1 MSIEQTLLAELQD
14 SKRWLD
20 IEKDYLTFRRDLVI
34 RIELINWVLE
44 NMKNPDTKICY
55 LLEAKM
61 KEVILEI
68 KRTDSLFESD
78 KLHSE
83 LRIMDWILYQV
94 RCNEI

>member
-44 NMKNPDTKICY
+44 NMKNPDTKICD

-68 KRTDSLFESD
+68 NRTDSIFESD

-83 LRIMDWILYQV
+83 LRILDWILHQV
-94 RCNEI
+94 CVNEK

>member
-20 IEKDYLTFRRDLVI
+20 IEKDYSTFRRDLVI

-68 KRTDSLFESD
+68 NRTDSIFESD

>member
-44 NMKNPDTKICY
+44 NMKNPDTKICD
-55 LLEAKM
+55 LLETKM

-68 KRTDSLFESD
+68 NRTDSIFESD

>member
-68 KRTDSLFESD
+68 NRTDSIFESD

-94 RCNEI
+94 PCNEI

>member
-20 IEKDYLTFRRDLVI
+20 IEKDYSTFRRDLVI

-44 NMKNPDTKICY
+44 NMKNPDTKICD
-55 LLEAKM
+55 LLETKM

-94 RCNEI
+94 RCNEM

>member
-20 IEKDYLTFRRDLVI
+20 IEKDYSTFRRDLVR

-44 NMKNPDTKICY
+44 NMKNPDTKICD

-68 KRTDSLFESD
+68 NRTDSLFESD

-94 RCNEI
+94 RCNEM

>member
-68 KRTDSLFESD
+68 NRTDSIFESD

>member
-20 IEKDYLTFRRDLVI
+20 IEKDYSTFRRDLVI

-44 NMKNPDTKICY
+44 NMKNPDTKICD
-55 LLEAKM
+55 LLETKM

-68 KRTDSLFESD
+68 NRTDSIFESD

>member
-1 MSIEQTLLAELQD
+1 LNKHCLLNYKIL
-14 SKRWLD
+14 RWLD

-44 NMKNPDTKICY
+44 NMKNPDTKICD
-55 LLEAKM
+55 LLETKM

-94 RCNEI
+94 RCNEM

>member
-1 MSIEQTLLAELQD
+1 
-14 SKRWLD
+14 
-20 IEKDYLTFRRDLVI
+20 
-34 RIELINWVLE
+34 
-44 NMKNPDTKICY
+44 MKNPDTKICY

-68 KRTDSLFESD
+68 NRTDSIFESD

>member
-20 IEKDYLTFRRDLVI
+20 IEKDYSTFRRDLVI

-44 NMKNPDTKICY
+44 NMKNPDTKICD
-55 LLEAKM
+55 LLETKM

>member
-44 NMKNPDTKICY
+44 NMKNPDTKFAIY
-55 LLEAKM
+55 L
-61 KEVILEI
+61 
-68 KRTDSLFESD
+68 KR
-78 KLHSE
+78 K
-83 LRIMDWILYQV
+83 
-94 RCNEI
+94 